1 MSPKVSV
8 RNKLLDLTSVLE
20 SGVTSQVIDEGERW
34 SVPPSGP
41 VARFS
46 KRRGYV
52 GVLPGHHVAGCA
64 QPTSSFRPVS
74 SNSLLG
80 VIQRPPC
87 WNDVLSSPR

>member
-8 RNKLLDLTSVLE
+8 RHKLLDLTSVLE

-46 KRRGYV
+46 KRRG
-52 GVLPGHHVAGCA
+52 
-64 QPTSSFRPVS
+64 
-74 SNSLLG
+74 
-80 VIQRPPC
+80 
-87 WNDVLSSPR
+87 